1 MDEATLFDQS
11 ETEERTMGQAVQKQ
25 DETAGRAV
33 TTTEPVSL
41 MEVISR
47 AARDPQTDVGK
58 LERLM
63 AMAERLETRNAKA
76 AYLAALVKMKPE
88 LPVINRRGRIEVRK
102 KGASGERDGDI
113 QQSTAF
119 ARWEDIDQ
127 EITPI
132 LQKHGFVLTFRCGTA
147 PDGKVTV
154 TGVLGHEAGHTE
166 ETTMALPHDSTGSKN
181 AVQAVG
187 SSTSYGKRYTASLL
201 LNIRTK
207 GEDDDGKAAGATGQ
221 ISQELQDEINAL
233 IKETKCDERKFL
245 EAVGFAAIHEITNAK
260 FGAAKQRLLDRK
272 AKMEKSHARA

>member
-1 MDEATLFDQS
+1 MSAVAKVEAHLPDNVVPAS
-11 ETEERTMGQAVQKQ
+11 
-25 DETAGRAV
+25 
-33 TTTEPVSL
+33 SL
-41 MEVISR
+41 MEIISR
-47 AARDPQTDVGK
+47 AASDPNTDVDK

-63 AMAERLETRNAKA
+63 AMAERLEARNAKA

-88 LPVINRRGRIEVRK
+88 LPVIDRKGRIEVRK
-102 KGASGERDGDI
+102 KGASGDRDGEV

-119 ARWEDIDQ
+119 ARWEDID
-127 EITPI
+127 EKITPI
-132 LQKHGFVLTFRCGTA
+132 LEKHGFVLTFRCGTA

-207 GEDDDGKAAGATGQ
+207 GEDDDGKRGGDPGTVTEEQAERLLELLTKDKADVPGFCKYIGTKLGIPINNVLDIPAKDYSRAVEIINTRSQKVQEKTAGA
-221 ISQELQDEINAL
+221 
-233 IKETKCDERKFL
+233 K
-245 EAVGFAAIHEITNAK
+245 
-260 FGAAKQRLLDRK
+260 
-272 AKMEKSHARA
+272 